1 MPLVFLGAS
10 LYSITFQSFR
20 DVTEAASF
28 QVLSENPSHNLGFF
42 LINDEVAIGVLCISQ
57 EVVMINLD
65 LSVLITELKSQLY
78 VLRKCL
84 RFLLGQ

>member
-10 LYSITFQSFR
+10 LDSITLQSLSNI
-20 DVTEAASF
+20 TKAAAL
-28 QVLSENPSHNLGFF
+28 QVLPKNSAHNLGFF

-65 LSVLITELKSQLY
+65 L
-78 VLRKCL
+78 CL
-84 RFLLGQ
+84 PAFCSGLCQREGLWRNRRP

>member
-1 MPLVFLGAS
+1 MPGFRGALLLVQLQYLVHKGELGVLKLFL
-10 LYSITFQSFR
+10 
-20 DVTEAASF
+20 DVF
-28 QVLSENPSHNLGFF
+28 PHNLGFF
-42 LINDEVAIGVLCISQ
+42 LFNDEVSIGVLCVAQ
-57 EVVMINLD
+57 EMVVVDLN

>member
-65 LSVLITELKSQLY
+65 L
-78 VLRKCL
+78 CL
-84 RFLLGQ
+84 PAFCSGLCQREGLWRNRRP